1 MYGSAVSDWK
11 KHNNPV
17 KYSAIDQA
25 HLARHLQY
33 MVTITE
39 TAQDYL
45 AELLKKQDSEGIGIR
60 VFILDPGTPK
70 AETCI
75 SFCRPGEEKEDDER
89 KDYPQFHA
97 WIEKRSIPFLE
108 EAVVDFAKD
117 SMGGQLTIKA
127 PNSRLPKIRDDSPIE
142 DRINYILY
150 NEINPSLASHGGVV
164 SLEDLVDDSIA
175 ILKFGGGCQGCGM
188 VDVTLKDGVEK
199 TLLEKVP
206 GLTAV
211 RDVTDHTNRDNAYFK

>member
-1 MYGSAVSDWK
+1 M
-11 KHNNPV
+11 HNNPV
-17 KYSAIDQA
+17 KCSAIIQA
-25 HLARHLQY
+25 HLMRHVQV
-33 MVTITE
+33 MVTITDS
-39 TAQDYL
+39 AQDYL

-89 KDYPQFHA
+89 KEYPQFHA

-108 EAVVDFAKD
+108 EAVVDYAKD

-127 PNSRLPKIRDDSPIE
+127 PNSRLPKIREDSSIE
-142 DRINYILY
+142 DRINYVLY

-175 ILKFGGGCQGCGM
+175 VLKFGGGCQGCGM

-206 GLTAV
+206 GLTEV

>member
-1 MYGSAVSDWK
+1 M
-11 KHNNPV
+11 
-17 KYSAIDQA
+17 I
-25 HLARHLQY
+25 
-33 MVTITE
+33 TITE
-39 TAQDYL
+39 PAQEYL
-45 AELLKKQDSEGIGIR
+45 AELLAKQDADGIGIR

-89 KDYPQFHA
+89 QDYPKFHA
-97 WIEKRSIPFLE
+97 WVEKRSIPFLE
-108 EAVVDFAKD
+108 EAVVDYAKD

-164 SLEDLVDDSIA
+164 SLEDLIDDSIA

-188 VDVTLKDGVEK
+188 VDVTLKEGVEK

-206 GLTAV
+206 GLVAV